1 MAKVIIEIE
10 GGVVQNVWTDSGDV
24 GEYVIIDRD
33 MEESGEDD
41 YISKFDIGKRPSLTD
56 GHIPAE
62 IEAEI
67 ERAS

>member
-10 GGVVQNVWTDSGDV
+10 GGAVQNVWTDSADV

-33 MEESGEDD
+33 EQESGEDD
-41 YISKFDIGKRPSLTD
+41 YISKFDIDKPPSLTD
-56 GHIPAE
+56 GRIPSD